1 VSADPLTAALGL
13 ALLCVGAVI
22 VLHVAAF
29 RWCAVQR
36 RARTL
41 VLLWGAGLIG
51 EVVLTRALGIDAWRT
66 GYGAVLVACAFLLY
80 MPFYYTIA
88 ASFSVR
94 MLVALAREPEGVA
107 LAILRARHPFETIL
121 DQRFATLVASGYAC
135 ADGAAYR
142 LTAKGV
148 LVARTFGAVKRLWCL
163 GPGG

>member
-1 VSADPLTAALGL
+1 VSADPLTVALGL
-13 ALLCVGAVI
+13 AVACVGAVI
-22 VLHVAAF
+22 VLHVATF

-41 VLLWGAGLIG
+41 VLLWLVGLVG
-51 EVVLTRALGIDAWRT
+51 EVALTRALGIDAWRT

-94 MLVALAREPEGVA
+94 ILVGLAREPDGVP
-107 LAILRARHPFETIL
+107 LAILRARYPFETIL
-121 DQRFATLVASGYAC
+121 AQRFATLVASGYAR

-142 LTAKGV
+142 LTPKGV
-148 LVARTFGAVKRLWCL
+148 LVARTFLAVKRFWRL